1 MSLVSIII
9 PSYNHSKF
17 LKDRLDTIQSQ
28 TFKDWE
34 MIIIDDAST
43 DNSLEILNVF
53 ASKNKH
59 NITHFAVNKKNSGSG
74 YKSWEKGID
83 LAKTKYIWIAET
95 DDYSEP
101 TFLEETI
108 RMLEMDDNVSVAFC
122 SSDYVD
128 HNKTFLYNT
137 ERRTHDLYVSDGG
150 LKIFDSF
157 VFLDKMP
164 TNTYITNGRSVVFR
178 KPEKKIPKEIFSHKQ
193 SSDQFLWTYLIKN
206 KSFSF
211 LNKSLNYFRRHE
223 NSTTTKMNVLSNKKI
238 YEENIKYLN
247 YFNQKDKFQMLLNHY
262 IKHYLWDNKKDLFNY
277 GFLKEINNIK
287 YLNTKYYLS
296 LTKFIFNKFKNGK
309 MPI

>member
-1 MSLVSIII
+1 MNKITIII
-9 PSYNHSKF
+9 PSYNHKEF
-17 LKDRLDTIQSQ
+17 LHDRLSSIQEQ
-28 TFKDWE
+28 TYKSWE
-34 MIIIDDAST
+34 LVIIDDCST
-43 DNSLEILNVF
+43 DGSTEVLQKFVNS
-53 ASKNKH
+53 
-59 NITHFAVNKKNSGSG
+59 NIEKVTHYIVNKKNSGSG
-74 YKSWEKGID
+74 YKSWEKGIE

-101 TFLEETI
+101 TFLEETLRI
-108 RMLEMDDNVSVAFC
+108 LETDENISVTFC
-122 SSDYVD
+122 SSNYVD
-128 HNKTFLYNT
+128 KNKKFLYNT
-137 ERRTHDLYVSDGG
+137 ERRTQDLCVSDGG
-150 LKIFDSF
+150 FKTFDSF
-157 VFLDKMP
+157 AFLDKMP
-164 TNTYITNGRSVVFR
+164 TNTYITNGSSVVFR
-178 KPEKKIPKEIFSHKQ
+178 KPEKKIPTEIFSFKQ